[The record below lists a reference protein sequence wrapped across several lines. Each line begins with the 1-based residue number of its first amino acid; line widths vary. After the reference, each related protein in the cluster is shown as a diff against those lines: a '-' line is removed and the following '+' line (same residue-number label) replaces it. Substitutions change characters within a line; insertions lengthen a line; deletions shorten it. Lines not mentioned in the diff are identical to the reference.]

1 MERAIRLRDVHFSY
15 SDHLES
21 ALEGIDLAVGK
32 GECVLVCGASGSG
45 KSTLT
50 RLFNGLSPQY
60 VEGDLE
66 GQVRVFGLDPERN
79 SIEDFV
85 PLVGSVFQNPK
96 TQHFTTTG
104 RNELAFPLENSGVA
118 PEKIEETIEE
128 ISRYFQI
135 EPLLDENIFHLS
147 GGQKQQLAFATAT
160 VLNPDLL
167 VLDEV
172 TSNLDQPSIHRLSQ
186 MVRRLKEQG
195 VTIILSEHRL
205 AWLKDLVD
213 RVIVL
218 EEGRI
223 HKEWTGEEFSGL
235 SNEDLHAF
243 NLRAIELAPY
253 REKLGQ
259 KEGQGIE
266 VESEGPLTTD
276 GLAVGYDKGSPLLRD
291 LNLSFEESR
300 VTGILGDNG
309 RGKTTLAE
317 TLMGLLEPVE
327 GDICWRGEKVKS
339 KQLIQQS
346 FLVMQ
351 DTHYQLFSDSVESE
365 VTLGHEVEEEKM
377 DEILEK
383 LGLLDLKDRHPM
395 SLSGGQKQRVA
406 IASAL
411 LSDKE
416 VLVFDEP
423 TSGLDHRNMKV
434 FGDLLNDL
442 KELNKVILVIT
453 HDLELAAE
461 WCDSIIQL

>member
-85 PLVGSVFQNPK
+85 PVVGSVFQNPK

-147 GGQKQQLAFATAT
+147 VGQKQQLAFATAT
-160 VLNPDLL
+160 VLNPALL

-172 TSNLDQPSIHRLSQ
+172 TSNLDQPSVGRLSQ
-186 MVRRLKEQG
+186 MVGRLKNQG
-195 VTIILSEHRL
+195 VTILLSEHRL
-205 AWLKDLVD
+205 AWLKDLID
-213 RVIVL
+213 RVILL
-218 EEGRI
+218 EDGRI
-223 HKEWTGEEFSGL
+223 RREWTGEEFRTL
-235 SNEDLHAF
+235 SNADLHAF
-243 NLRAIELAPY
+243 NLRAVDLDPY
-253 REKLGQ
+253 RQKLAG
-259 KEGQGIE
+259 KEDRRTADT
-266 VESEGPLTTD
+266 SEAPLTTD
-276 GLAVGYDKGSPLLRD
+276 RLAVGYDKDNPLLSD
-291 LNLSFEESR
+291 LDLSFAAGQ

-309 RGKTTLAE
+309 RGKTTLVE
-317 TLMGLLEPVE
+317 TLMGLLEPLE
-327 GDICWRGEKVKS
+327 GSIYWRGEKVKV
-339 KQLIQQS
+339 KQLLRQS

-351 DTHYQLFSDSVESE
+351 DTNYQLFSDSVESE
-365 VTLGHEVEEEKM
+365 VTLGRDADEKM
-377 DEILEK
+377 DEILDK

-423 TSGLDHRNMKV
+423 TSGLDHHNMKV
-434 FGDLLNDL
+434 FGNLLCEL
-442 KELNKVILVIT
+442 KKLDKVILVIT
-453 HDLELAAE
+453 HDLELAAD
-461 WCDSIIQL
+461 WCDALIQL